1 MSHKSE
7 CFPYFACSVRD
18 KCEFCILYAIFT
30 PAFLT
35 RMSCIIGYE
44 SRFWDDHLT
53 SVILITVLMPQCTLI
68 KPTN

>member
-44 SRFWDDHLT
+44 SRFWDDLT
-53 SVILITVLMPQCTLI
+53 SV
-68 KPTN
+68 NF